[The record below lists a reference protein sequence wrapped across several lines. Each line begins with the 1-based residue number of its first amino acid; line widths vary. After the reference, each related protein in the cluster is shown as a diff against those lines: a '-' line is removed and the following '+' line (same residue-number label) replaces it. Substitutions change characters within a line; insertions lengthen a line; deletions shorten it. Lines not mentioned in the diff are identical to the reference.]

1 MTKDFY
7 LMTSA
12 EVCKIFEIKPST
24 LRKWAVLFANAGYEF
39 HKDDHGRRHY
49 RDSDIALFHRFVAL
63 KMRGEISME
72 KAANQVLSEFNT
84 SKESP
89 DISGSDTEFI
99 RHDDRYL
106 GDISQ
111 ILSEQLKLHKQELKK
126 ELRQEIKEEFNE
138 QLRLQ
143 QAGYEA
149 TLRVLLNEVHE
160 LKEQNAHLIELQAP
174 APVNPEE
181 NNGDIAQESPTKR
194 NWWSRITGK

>member
-72 KAANQVLSEFNT
+72 KAANQVISEFN
-84 SKESP
+84 SSQESP
-89 DISGSDTEFI
+89 DISGSDTDLI

-106 GDISQ
+106 SDIER
-111 ILSEQLKLHKQELKK
+111 IIAEQLNAQEQRLTERFDEK
-126 ELRQEIKEEFNE
+126 I
-138 QLRLQ
+138 RLQ

-149 TLRVLLNEVHE
+149 SLRVLLNEVHE
-160 LKEQNAHLIELQAP
+160 LKEQNAKLLALQEPAP
-174 APVNPEE
+174 ADQSEDSGDMAEE
-181 NNGDIAQESPTKR
+181 ETPAKR
-194 NWWSRITGK
+194 SWWDRLTGK

>member
-72 KAANQVLSEFNT
+72 KAANQVISEFKA
-84 SKESP
+84 SQESP
-89 DISGSDTEFI
+89 DISGSDTDLI

-106 GDISQ
+106 SDIER
-111 ILSEQLKLHKQELKK
+111 IISEQLKAHKQELK
-126 ELRQEIKEEFNE
+126 E
-138 QLRLQ
+138 QFDEQIRLQ

-149 TLRVLLNEVHE
+149 SLRVLLNEVHE
-160 LKEQNAHLIELQAP
+160 LKEQNAKLLELQAP
-174 APVNPEE
+174 APVDQPEDS
-181 NNGDIAQESPTKR
+181 GDIAVEETPAKR
-194 NWWSRITGK
+194 SWWDRLTGK

>member
-72 KAANQVLSEFNT
+72 KAANQVISEFKD
-84 SKESP
+84 SQESP
-89 DISGSDTEFI
+89 DISGSDTDLI

-106 GDISQ
+106 SDIER
-111 ILSEQLKLHKQELKK
+111 IISEQLKAHKQELK
-126 ELRQEIKEEFNE
+126 EQFDE

-149 TLRVLLNEVHE
+149 TLRVLLNKVNKLE
-160 LKEQNAHLIELQAP
+160 EQNAKLLELQAP
-174 APVNPEE
+174 APADQSEDS
-181 NNGDIAQESPTKR
+181 GDIAEEVAEQAPVKR
-194 NWWSRITGK
+194 SWWERITGK

>member
-12 EVCKIFEIKPST
+12 EVCKVFEIKPST

-39 HKDDHGRRHY
+39 HKDENGRRHY

-72 KAANQVLSEFNT
+72 KAANQVISEFNA

-89 DISGSDTEFI
+89 DISGSDTGFL
-99 RHDDRYL
+99 RHDDRHL
-106 GDISQ
+106 SDIER
-111 ILSEQLKLHKQELKK
+111 IISEQLKAHKQELK
-126 ELRQEIKEEFNE
+126 E
-138 QLRLQ
+138 QFDEQIRLQ

-149 TLRVLLNEVHE
+149 SLRVLLNEVHE
-160 LKEQNAHLIELQAP
+160 LKEQNAKLLELQAP
-174 APVNPEE
+174 APADQPEDS
-181 NNGDIAQESPTKR
+181 GDIAEEVAEQAPVKR
-194 NWWSRITGK
+194 SWWDRLTGK

>member
-24 LRKWAVLFANAGYEF
+24 LRKWAVLFTNAGYEF

-72 KAANQVLSEFNT
+72 KAANQVISEFK
-84 SKESP
+84 SSQESP
-89 DISGSDTEFI
+89 DISGSDTDLI

-106 GDISQ
+106 SDIER
-111 ILSEQLKLHKQELKK
+111 IIAEQLNAQEQRLTERFDEK
-126 ELRQEIKEEFNE
+126 I
-138 QLRLQ
+138 RLQ

-149 TLRVLLNEVHE
+149 SLRVLLNEVHE
-160 LKEQNAHLIELQAP
+160 LKEQNAKLLELQEPASVDQEEASGDMAEEVAEQAP
-174 APVNPEE
+174 A
-181 NNGDIAQESPTKR
+181 KR
-194 NWWSRITGK
+194 SWWDRLTGK

>member
-39 HKDDHGRRHY
+39 HKDEHGRRHY

-72 KAANQVLSEFNT
+72 KAANQVISEFKD

-89 DISGSDTEFI
+89 DIASSDTELV
-99 RHDDRYL
+99 RHDDRYI
-106 GDISQ
+106 GDIERV
-111 ILSEQLKLHKQELKK
+111 IFEQLSAHEQRLTE
-126 ELRQEIKEEFNE
+126 RFDE

-149 TLRVLLNEVHE
+149 SLRVLLNKVNKLE
-160 LKEQNAHLIELQAP
+160 EQNAKLLELQAP
-174 APVNPEE
+174 APADQSE
-181 NNGDIAQESPTKR
+181 NSGDIAEEETPAKR
-194 NWWSRITGK
+194 SWWDKIIGK

>member
-39 HKDDHGRRHY
+39 HKDEQGRRHY

-72 KAANQVLSEFNT
+72 KAANQVISEFK
-84 SKESP
+84 SSQESP
-89 DISGSDTEFI
+89 DISGSDMDLV
-99 RHDDRYL
+99 RHDNRYI
-106 GDISQ
+106 GDIERV
-111 ILSEQLKLHKQELKK
+111 ISEQLSAHEQRLIE
-126 ELRQEIKEEFNE
+126 RFDE

-149 TLRVLLNEVHE
+149 SLRVLLNKVNKLE
-160 LKEQNAHLIELQAP
+160 EQNAKLLELQAP
-174 APVNPEE
+174 APFDQPEGS
-181 NNGDIAQESPTKR
+181 GDIAEEETPVKR
-194 NWWSRITGK
+194 SWWDRLTGK

>member
-39 HKDDHGRRHY
+39 HKDEHGRRHY

-72 KAANQVLSEFNT
+72 KAANQVISEFKA

-89 DISGSDTEFI
+89 DISGSDTELI

-106 GDISQ
+106 SDIRS
-111 ILSEQLKLHKQELKK
+111 IVSEELAMHNQELK
-126 ELRQEIKEEFNE
+126 E
-138 QLRLQ
+138 QFDEKMRLQ

-149 TLRVLLNEVHE
+149 SLRVLLNEIHE
-160 LKEQNAHLIELQAP
+160 LKEQNTKLLELQGSAP
-174 APVNPEE
+174 ADQPEDSA
-181 NNGDIAQESPTKR
+181 DIAEEVADSAPVKR
-194 NWWSRITGK
+194 SWWDRLRGKE

>member
-39 HKDDHGRRHY
+39 HKDENGRRHY

-63 KMRGEISME
+63 KVRGEISME
-72 KAANQVLSEFNT
+72 KAVKQVISEFNA

-89 DISGSDTEFI
+89 DISGSDMELM

-106 GDISQ
+106 SDIRSIISQ
-111 ILSEQLKLHKQELKK
+111 ELAAHKQELK
-126 ELRQEIKEEFNE
+126 E
-138 QLRLQ
+138 QFDEQIRLQ

-149 TLRVLLNEVHE
+149 SLRVLLNKVNKLE
-160 LKEQNAHLIELQAP
+160 EQNAKLLELQAP
-174 APVNPEE
+174 APADQEE
-181 NNGDIAQESPTKR
+181 DSGDMAEEVADSAPVKR
-194 NWWSRITGK
+194 SWWDRLTGK

>member
-39 HKDDHGRRHY
+39 HKDENGRRHY

-72 KAANQVLSEFNT
+72 KAANQVISEFNA

-89 DISGSDTEFI
+89 DISGSDTELS

-106 GDISQ
+106 GDIER
-111 ILSEQLKLHKQELKK
+111 IISEQLKAHKQELK
-126 ELRQEIKEEFNE
+126 E
-138 QLRLQ
+138 QFDEQIRLQ

-149 TLRVLLNEVHE
+149 SLRVLLNEVHE
-160 LKEQNAHLIELQAP
+160 LKEQNAKLLELQAP
-174 APVNPEE
+174 APADQPEDS
-181 NNGDIAQESPTKR
+181 GDIAEKVAEQAPVKR
-194 NWWSRITGK
+194 SWWDKLRGKE

>member
-72 KAANQVLSEFNT
+72 KAANQVISEFK
-84 SKESP
+84 SSQESP
-89 DISGSDTEFI
+89 DISGSDTGFL
-99 RHDDRYL
+99 RHDDRYI
-106 GDISQ
+106 GDIERV
-111 ILSEQLKLHKQELKK
+111 IFEQLSAHEQRLTE
-126 ELRQEIKEEFNE
+126 RFDE

-149 TLRVLLNEVHE
+149 SLRVLLNKVNKLE
-160 LKEQNAHLIELQAP
+160 EQNAKLLELQAP
-174 APVNPEE
+174 APADQQEDS
-181 NNGDIAQESPTKR
+181 GDIAEEVAEQSPVKR
-194 NWWSRITGK
+194 SWWDRLTGK

>member
-39 HKDDHGRRHY
+39 HKDENGRRHY

-63 KMRGEISME
+63 KMRGEISIE
-72 KAANQVLSEFNT
+72 KAANQVISEFNA

-89 DISGSDTEFI
+89 DISGSDTELS

-106 GDISQ
+106 GDIER
-111 ILSEQLKLHKQELKK
+111 IISEQLKAHKQELK
-126 ELRQEIKEEFNE
+126 E
-138 QLRLQ
+138 QFDEQIRLQ

-149 TLRVLLNEVHE
+149 SLRVLLNEVHE
-160 LKEQNAHLIELQAP
+160 LKEQNAKLLELQAP
-174 APVNPEE
+174 APADQPEDS
-181 NNGDIAQESPTKR
+181 GDIAEEVAEQSPVKR
-194 NWWSRITGK
+194 SWWDRLTGK

>member
-39 HKDDHGRRHY
+39 YKDENGRRHY

-72 KAANQVLSEFNT
+72 KAANQVISEFNT

-89 DISGSDTEFI
+89 DISSGDTELV
-99 RHDDRYL
+99 RHNDRYL
-106 GDISQ
+106 SDIER
-111 ILSEQLKLHKQELKK
+111 IVAEQLNAH
-126 ELRQEIKEEFNE
+126 E
-138 QLRLQ
+138 QRLTERFDEQIRLQ

-149 TLRVLLNEVHE
+149 SLRVLLNEVHE
-160 LKEQNAHLIELQAP
+160 LKEQNAKLLELQAP
-174 APVNPEE
+174 AHADQEE
-181 NNGDIAQESPTKR
+181 DSGDISEEVADSAPVKR
-194 NWWSRITGK
+194 SWWDRLTGK

>member
-39 HKDDHGRRHY
+39 HKDENGRRHY

-72 KAANQVLSEFNT
+72 KAANQVISEFNA

-89 DISGSDTEFI
+89 DISGSDTGFL
-99 RHDDRYL
+99 RHDDRHL
-106 GDISQ
+106 SDIER
-111 ILSEQLKLHKQELKK
+111 IISEQLKAHKQELK
-126 ELRQEIKEEFNE
+126 E
-138 QLRLQ
+138 QFDEQIRLQ

-149 TLRVLLNEVHE
+149 SLRVLLNEVHE
-160 LKEQNAHLIELQAP
+160 LKEQNAKLLELQAP
-174 APVNPEE
+174 APADQPEDS
-181 NNGDIAQESPTKR
+181 GDIAEEVAEQAPVKR
-194 NWWSRITGK
+194 SWWDRLTGK